1 MLDRLIRFIK
11 YKILKIKKPSR
22 GNKNII
28 HISIVPGI
36 DAPDE
41 ELIVTVAKEMN
52 KYIKWGW
59 KVEKIEVNPY
69 QYLNKTHYV
78 TIYFKWGEE

>member
-1 MLDRLIRFIK
+1 MLERLIRFIK
-11 YKILKIKKPSR
+11 YKILKIQSPSR
-22 GNKNII
+22 GGKNII
-28 HISIVPGI
+28 HISIVPGV
-36 DAPDE
+36 DVPDE

-52 KYIKWGW
+52 KLIKWGW

-78 TIYFKWGEE
+78 TIYFKWGKE

>member
-1 MLDRLIRFIK
+1 MAK
-11 YKILKIKKPSR
+11 YWEHLKY
-22 GNKNII
+22 
-28 HISIVPGI
+28 HE
-36 DAPDE
+36 D
-41 ELIVTVAKEMN
+41 TVVKEMN

-78 TIYFKWGEE
+78 TIYLKWDEE

>member
-1 MLDRLIRFIK
+1 MLERLIKFIK
-11 YKILKIKKPSR
+11 YKILKIKSPSR

-36 DAPDE
+36 DVPDE
-41 ELIVTVAKEMN
+41 ELIVTVAKEIN
-52 KYIKWGW
+52 KCIKWGW
-59 KVEKIEVNPY
+59 KVEEIEINPY

-78 TIYFKWGEE
+78 TVYFKWDEE